1 MRWTRWFAVLF
12 AVGMSAP
19 ASAQIDARMR
29 RYPDVSA
36 TEIAFVYA
44 GDVWLVAKTGGVA
57 ERLSTPKGEE
67 EFPRFSP
74 DGASLVYSAD
84 YDGNMDIYVVPTR
97 GGLPTRVTH
106 HPDPD
111 RALDWYPDGS
121 AILFASSMESGKDRF
136 NQLYKVSRTG
146 GLPEKLPVPYGE
158 FGAISPDGK
167 MLVYMPATRDYRT
180 WKRYR
185 GGWAPDIWL
194 FDLVKLTARNLT
206 NNPANDAHPMFFGKT
221 LYFLSDRDPN
231 ERYNIWAMDLAS
243 GATRQVTKF
252 VDFDIHFPAIGPSDI
267 VFENAGKLWLLE
279 LPSETLREVKVSVV
293 TDRSTLKPRV
303 ENASKLMTHPTL
315 SPSGKRA
322 IFEAR
327 GELFSVPAEH
337 GPVLDLTRSSGVA
350 ERYPSW
356 SPDGKT
362 VAYFSDRS
370 GEYQLVLRPSD
381 GAGEEKVIT
390 KLGPGFRYR
399 PTWSPDSTKIAFA
412 DQAMG
417 INVCDVATGKVER
430 VDKGL
435 YMFHGDLED
444 FRPSWSP
451 DSRWLA
457 FSRAA
462 ERFVGSVV
470 FLYDTKTAKLHQATH
485 DFYAAASPVFDPDG
499 KYLFC
504 LTGRTLK
511 PAYGDLDGTWIYPN
525 TTNIAAIPLRRDVA
539 SPLAARDDVEEP
551 KKAEEAKKGEEP
563 RKAEELKKGEEP
575 KKEEKK
581 VAEDKAKEEKK
592 DKVEPPKPVE
602 IDIEGFEERLV
613 VLPPEAGNYA
623 GTDIAAVKGKLLY
636 RRLPRTGAA
645 KDEKSPVVYWD
656 LEAREEKTVIAD
668 ADGLLI
674 SNDGN
679 KLLVWK
685 KQDYAIVDI
694 KPDQKMEKKLPTGT
708 LEVTV
713 DPVAEWR
720 QILTEAWRLER
731 DYFYDPNMH
740 GVNWLEMRQRY
751 GKLLEDAVT
760 RWDVNYVIGELIAE
774 LNSSH
779 TYRGGGDL
787 EQPLQRKVGLLG
799 VDFAVE
805 NGAYRIKRILEGA
818 PWDSEAR
825 SPLRQPGINV
835 KEGDYLLAVNHV
847 PLDTSA
853 DPWAAF
859 DGLAGKTVRLTVN
872 DKPTMAGARQVLVET
887 LDDDYRLRNLAWVNE
902 RRLMVEKATGG
913 RVGYVYVPDT
923 STGGQTEL
931 VRQFTGQ
938 FTKDGLIIDERFNS
952 GGQIPDRFIELLNR
966 PLYSYWAVRDGV
978 DWQWPPVAN
987 VGPKVMLINGW
998 SGSGGDA
1005 FPLFFKTAGLG
1016 PLIGTRTWGGLIGVS
1031 GNPGL
1036 IDGGG
1041 VTAPTFGIYSL
1052 DGKWIV
1058 EGHGVDPDI
1067 EVVDDPGVMAKGGD
1081 PQLERAIQEVMRRLE
1096 ANPPKRPAKP
1106 PYPKRSGR

>member
-1 MRWTRWFAVLF
+1 
-12 AVGMSAP
+12 MSVP
-19 ASAQIDARMR
+19 ALAQVDARML

-36 TEIAFVYA
+36 SQIAFVYA

-57 ERLSTPKGEE
+57 ERLSTPTGEE

-74 DGASLVYSAD
+74 DGAWLAYGAD
-84 YDGNMDIYVVPTR
+84 YDGNTEIYVVSTK
-97 GGLPTRVTH
+97 GGLPTRLTH
-106 HPDPD
+106 HPEPD
-111 RALDWYPDGS
+111 RMLNWYPDGS
-121 AILFASSMESGKDRF
+121 AILFASSRESGKDRF
-136 NQLYKVSRTG
+136 NQLYRVARSG

-158 FGAISPDGK
+158 FGAISPDDK
-167 MLVYMPATRDYRT
+167 MLAYMPATRDFRT

-194 FDLVKLTARNLT
+194 FDLTKLTARNLT
-206 NNPANDAHPMFFGKT
+206 NNPANDAHPMFFGNT
-221 LYFLSDRDPN
+221 LYFLSDRDAN
-231 ERYNIWAMDLAS
+231 ERYNIWAIDLTS
-243 GATRQVTKF
+243 GAARQVTKF

-279 LPSETLREVKVSVV
+279 LPGETLREVKVSVV

-303 ENASKLMTHPTL
+303 ENASKLIANPTL
-315 SPSGKRA
+315 SPSGKRV

-337 GPVLDLTRSSGVA
+337 GPVLNLTRSSGVA

-362 VAYFSDRS
+362 VAYLSDRS
-370 GEYQLVLRPSD
+370 GEYQLVLRPAD
-381 GAGEEKVIT
+381 GTGEEKAIT

-399 PTWSPDSTKIAFA
+399 PIWSPDGKKIVFV

-430 VDKGL
+430 IDKGV
-435 YMFHGDLED
+435 YMFHGALDR
-444 FRPSWSP
+444 FQASWSP
-451 DSRWLA
+451 DSRWLTY
-457 FSRAA
+457 SRAA
-462 ERFVGSVV
+462 ENRIESVV

-485 DFYAAASPVFDPDG
+485 DFYSAVSPVFDAEG
-499 KYLFC
+499 KYIFC
-504 LTGRTLK
+504 LTDRTFN
-511 PAYGDLDGTWIYPN
+511 PVYGDLDNTWIYPN
-525 TTNIAAIPLRRDVA
+525 TTNIAAIPLRRDAA
-539 SPLAARDDVEEP
+539 SPLAPRDDVEGEP
-551 KKAEEAKKGEEP
+551 KK
-563 RKAEELKKGEEP
+563 EEL

-581 VAEDKAKEEKK
+581 VTENTAKEEKK
-592 DKVEPPKPVE
+592 DKVEPAKPVD
-602 IDIEGFEERLV
+602 IDLEGFEERLV
-613 VLPPEAGNYA
+613 VLPPAAGNYA
-623 GTDIAAVKGKLLY
+623 GTDIAAIKGKVLY
-636 RRLPRTGAA
+636 RRLPRAGAA
-645 KDEKSPVVYWD
+645 KDEKSPVLYWD

-668 ADGLLI
+668 ADGLLV
-674 SNDGN
+674 SGDGN

-694 KPDQKMEKKLPTGT
+694 KPDQKMEKKLATGS
-708 LEVTV
+708 LEMTV

-720 QILTEAWRLER
+720 QLFTEAWRLER

-740 GVNWLEMRQRY
+740 GENWAEMRQRY

-774 LNSSH
+774 LSSSH

-787 EQPLQRKVGLLG
+787 EQPLERKVGLLG
-799 VDFAVE
+799 VDFSLE

-825 SPLRQPGINV
+825 SPLRQPGVNV

-847 PLDTSA
+847 PLDTSV

-859 DGLAGKTVRLTVN
+859 GGLAAKTVRLTVN
-872 DKPTMAGARQVLVET
+872 DKPTMAGAREVLVET
-887 LDDDYRLRNLAWVNE
+887 LDDEYRLRNLAWINE
-902 RRLMVEKATGG
+902 KRLMVEKATGG
-913 RVGYVYVPDT
+913 RVGYIYVPDT
-923 STGGQTEL
+923 GTDGQTEL
-931 VRQFTGQ
+931 VRQFVGQ
-938 FTKDGLIIDERFNS
+938 YTRDGLIIDERFNS

-966 PLYSYWAVRDGV
+966 PLYSYWAVRDGL

-987 VGPKVMLINGW
+987 VGPKAMLINGW

-1005 FPLFFKTAGLG
+1005 FPLFFKKAGLG
-1016 PLIGTRTWGGLIGVS
+1016 PLIGTRTWGGLIGLS
-1031 GNPGL
+1031 GSPGL

-1041 VTAPTFGIYSL
+1041 VTVPTFGIYSL
-1052 DGKWIV
+1052 EGQWIV

-1067 EVVDDPGVMAKGGD
+1067 EVVDDPGAMAKGGD
-1081 PQLERAIQEVMRRLE
+1081 PQLERAIKEVMRALE